1 MPAGQAHTTWFP
13 ELKDILK
20 NKWSSNFSIEQ
31 HFDLVKNLN
40 DKLKQ
45 IRTDLNIQPP
55 MMWCP
60 KCQKRHRSK
69 FTDVSITAMYYALKR
84 FELCENDEF
93 NKLLR
98 EWKKYSK
105 SENIDIYGNKKIDK
119 DIVTNNDYN
128 KV

>member
-20 NKWSSNFSIEQ
+20 ERWNSKMSIEQ
-31 HFDLVKNLN
+31 HFDIVNDLN
-40 DKLKQ
+40 NKLNQ

-60 KCQKRHRSK
+60 NCQKRHRSK

-84 FELCENDEF
+84 FEVCGNDEF

-105 SENIDIYGNKKIDK
+105 SKNIDIYGKVKTDK
-119 DIVTNNDYN
+119 SITKNND
-128 KV
+128 

>member
-20 NKWSSNFSIEQ
+20 DRWKLELSIEQ
-31 HFDLVKNLN
+31 HFDLVNDLN
-40 DKLKQ
+40 KKLKQ

-69 FTDVSITAMYYALKR
+69 FTDVSLTGMYYALKR
-84 FELCENDEF
+84 FEMCENDEF
-93 NKLLR
+93 NKLLGK
-98 EWKKYSK
+98 WKKYSK
-105 SENIDIYGNKKIDK
+105 SDNIDIYGNEKTDK
-119 DIVTNNDYN
+119 NIVTNND
-128 KV
+128 

>member
-20 NKWSSNFSIEQ
+20 NKWSSNLSIVQ
-31 HFDLVKNLN
+31 HFDLVNDLN
-40 DKLKQ
+40 KKLKQ
-45 IRTDLNIQPP
+45 IRTELNIQPP

-60 KCQKRHRSK
+60 KCQKRHRSR
-69 FTDVSITAMYYALKR
+69 FTDVSITAIYYALKR
-84 FELCENDEF
+84 FEFCENDEF

-105 SENIDIYGNKKIDK
+105 SENVDIYGNEKTDK
-119 DIVTNNDYN
+119 SIVKNND
-128 KV
+128 

>member
-13 ELKDILK
+13 ELKNILK
-20 NKWSSNFSIEQ
+20 GRWNSKLSPEQ
-31 HFDLVKNLN
+31 HFDLVNDLN
-40 DKLKQ
+40 KKLKQ
-45 IRTDLNIQPP
+45 IRTDLDIQPP

-105 SENIDIYGNKKIDK
+105 SENIDIYCNEKIDK
-119 DIVTNNDYN
+119 NIVKNND
-128 KV
+128 

>member
-20 NKWSSNFSIEQ
+20 ERWNSKLSIEQ
-31 HFDLVKNLN
+31 HFDIVNDLN
-40 DKLKQ
+40 KILKQ

-60 KCQKRHRSK
+60 NCQKRHRSI
-69 FTDVSITAMYYALKR
+69 FTNVSITGMYYALKR
-84 FELCENDEF
+84 FEVCEKDEF
-93 NKLLR
+93 NELLR

-105 SENIDIYGNKKIDK
+105 SENIDIYGYEKSDK
-119 DIVTNNDYN
+119 SIVTNND
-128 KV
+128 

>member
-20 NKWSSNFSIEQ
+20 ESWNSKMSIEQ
-31 HFDLVKNLN
+31 HFDLVNNLN
-40 DKLKQ
+40 KRLNQ
-45 IRTDLNIQPP
+45 IRTDLNVQPP

-60 KCQKRHRSK
+60 NCQKRHRSK

-84 FELCENDEF
+84 FEVCGNDEF
-93 NKLLR
+93 IKLLK

-105 SENIDIYGNKKIDK
+105 SENIDIYGKERTDK
-119 DIVTNNDYN
+119 NIVTNND
-128 KV
+128 

>member
-20 NKWSSNFSIEQ
+20 ERWNSKMSIEQ
-31 HFDLVKNLN
+31 HFDIVNDLN
-40 DKLKQ
+40 NKLIQ

-60 KCQKRHRSK
+60 NCQKRHRSK

-84 FELCENDEF
+84 FEVCGNDEF
-93 NKLLR
+93 NRLLM

-105 SENIDIYGNKKIDK
+105 SENIDIYGKEKPDKSIKK
-119 DIVTNNDYN
+119 NND
-128 KV
+128 

>member
-1 MPAGQAHTTWFP
+1 MPVGQAHTTWFP
-13 ELKDILK
+13 ELKEILK
-20 NKWSSNFSIEQ
+20 NKWSSNLSIEQ
-31 HFDLVKNLN
+31 HFDLVDDLN
-40 DKLKQ
+40 NSLKQ

-69 FTDVSITAMYYALKR
+69 FSNVSITAMYYALKR
-84 FELCENDEF
+84 FELCKNDDL

-105 SENIDIYGNKKIDK
+105 SENIDIYGNKKVDK
-119 DIVTNNDYN
+119 NIVKNNE
-128 KV
+128 